1 MRINFLSL
9 LVEGPLIGIGL
20 YKTGV
25 YVEGLFVVGQKNPI
39 HERHLFHHKPGGSH
53 PPEKQLSKL
62 LMNFNCSKQNLASFC
77 LGYFFLPKFNSSLH
91 NHGSGKWGPGR
102 CV

>member
-1 MRINFLSL
+1 MRVYFLSL

-25 YVEGLFVVGQKNPI
+25 YIEGLCVVGQKNPI

-62 LMNFNCSKQNLASFC
+62 SMIFNFSKQNLASFC
-77 LGYFFLPKFNSSLH
+77 LGNFFFAK
-91 NHGSGKWGPGR
+91 
-102 CV
+102 V